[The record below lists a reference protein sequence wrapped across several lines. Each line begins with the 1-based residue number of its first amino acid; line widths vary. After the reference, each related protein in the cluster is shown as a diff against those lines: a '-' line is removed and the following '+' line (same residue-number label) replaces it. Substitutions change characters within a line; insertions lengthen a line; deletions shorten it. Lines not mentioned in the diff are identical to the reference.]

1 MIEFSVTEIVLM
13 LWAVLATASWLHAK
27 DDARVAK
34 KLLVHF
40 IENKE
45 AREQMLKAHAEF
57 VEHINRS

>member
-1 MIEFSVTEIVLM
+1 MIEISLTEIIL
-13 LWAVLATASWLHAK
+13 LAWAVLATASWINAR

-45 AREQMLKAHAEF
+45 ARDRLIEAHAEF

>member
-1 MIEFSVTEIVLM
+1 MIEISLTEIIL
-13 LWAVLATASWLHAK
+13 LAWAVLATASWINAR

-34 KLLVHF
+34 KILVHF

>member
-45 AREQMLKAHAEF
+45 ARDQLIEAHTKFMEQ
-57 VEHINRS
+57 VNRS